1 MLVRCTV
8 VSKFVHLLVI
18 TINCKYCT
26 INDGDSKLIS
36 SISYKPWIHHDE
48 TLFIDIYEEV
58 ILFM

>member
-1 MLVRCTV
+1 M
-8 VSKFVHLLVI
+8 SKFVHLLVI
-18 TINCKYCT
+18 TITCKYCT